1 MKKTTILILI
11 LLVILGFLFVSSLNL
26 SKPTN
31 IEKKK
36 VKIVTPSYW
45 ITPEGPSWKPPVHP
59 HY

>member
-26 SKPTN
+26 NKPTN

-45 ITPEGPSWKPPVHP
+45 ITPEGPSWNPPSH
-59 HY
+59 HYY